1 MSASPAA
8 RLSTEAKLKLAVT
21 AVEDKKAI
29 DVVVVDLQGRT
40 LIADYFV
47 ICSGQS
53 RIHLRAITDG
63 LLEKMREAE
72 VKGARVEGYEQGMW
86 ILVDFGDVVVH
97 ILSQEERDRYS
108 LEDLWSRVE
117 RAEETAAG

>member
-72 VKGARVEGYEQGMW
+72 VKGARVEGYEQGTW

>member
-1 MSASPAA
+1 VSASPAA